1 MDMDISVHLLN
12 SLVLILSALIA
23 SNTYR
28 GYRVTSSP
36 TMLRLSIAFI
46 ALASASLLDIL
57 SGVGFIPVAAAYFFL
72 AYAYTIQGNFK
83 YMLPLFLLVT
93 FALIPFFNISNV
105 EYISRAVA
113 FILIVYAGTQ
123 SMVVALSK
131 RARTT
136 LFIASGISII
146 ALSEFVSWYAMIFR
160 VDLYHYAYMTLKVI
174 GIALIYTIVQTIVIR
189 SAQYRKQLT

>member
-1 MDMDISVHLLN
+1 MDISVHILN
-12 SLVLILSALIA
+12 SLVLILSALIS

-36 TMLRLSIAFI
+36 TMLRLSIAFM
-46 ALASASLLDIL
+46 ALAVASLLDIL
-57 SGVGFIPVAAAYFFL
+57 FGIGSILIAAAYFFL

-131 RARTT
+131 MARTT
-136 LFIASGISII
+136 LFIASGISIV

-160 VDLYHYAYMTLKVI
+160 VDLYHYAYMILKII
-174 GIALIYTIVQTIVIR
+174 GIALIYAIIQTIVIR
-189 SAQYRKQLT
+189 STQYRKQLT